1 MESKSSGE
9 RERQR
14 GAITS
19 HQVAA
24 AVSPHRRTSDLLGNF
39 GDFDCLFELLG
50 EPVVIQLG
58 TPLPKEKFLPKRRIG
73 SCPAA
78 HNEALLG
85 ERKRRSD

>member
-1 MESKSSGE
+1 MRSKSSIE
-9 RERQR
+9 REGRKV
-14 GAITS
+14 AITN

-24 AVSPHRRTSDLLGNF
+24 AVSPHRPTSDLLGNF
-39 GDFDCLFELLG
+39 SDFDSLFEQLG
-50 EPVVIQLG
+50 EPIVIQLG
-58 TPLPKEKFLPKRRIG
+58 SPLPKEKFLPKERVG